1 MGTSQK
7 FVQIIDFETDRIDEM
22 RALAEEGEQG
32 LRDSADGPRRRLV
45 LKDRNQP
52 NRYLVVVEFDSYEEA
67 MRNSE
72 SPETSKFAER
82 MAALCTTPPSFV
94 DCDVEDAAEFR

>member
-1 MGTSQK
+1 MGSSQK
-7 FVQIIDFETDRIDEM
+7 FVQIIGFETDRIDEM

-32 LRDSADGPRRRLV
+32 LRDSADGPVRRLV

-52 NRYLVVVEFDSYEEA
+52 NRYLVVIEFDSYEEA

-82 MAALCTTPPSFV
+82 MAALCTKPPSFT
-94 DCDVEDAAEFR
+94 DCDVEDATTFR

>member
-1 MGTSQK
+1 MGTAPR

-22 RALAEEGEQG
+22 RALAEEGEQDLG
-32 LRDSADGPRRRLV
+32 NRADGPRRRLV

-52 NRYLVVVEFDSYEEA
+52 NRYLVLVEFESHEAA
-67 MRNSE
+67 MRTSE

-82 MAALCTTPPSFV
+82 MAALCTRPPSFT
-94 DCDVEDAAEFR
+94 DCDIQDTTEFE